1 MLTLDSRLHAQTVIH
16 SHSLPR
22 STLRPPTSAAAA
34 AQIVKPLWEPFVGL
48 FPELV
53 PLLDNLNR
61 NCDYYLQEG
70 QRLEQRRL
78 SSAAAVATASS
89 TDDVKN
95 EAGGG
100 GGGGGGGDK
109 EGLKDASKEIAMPDW
124 GGSARLSR

>member
-22 STLRPPTSAAAA
+22 STLRPPTSAAAAA

-78 SSAAAVATASS
+78 SSAAAAVATASS

-100 GGGGGGGDK
+100 DK
-109 EGLKDASKEIAMPDW
+109 EGLKDASKETAMPDW